1 MKLDIDHNLHE
12 HVPVHHGDLHSRL
25 NHLFADLIG
34 SARQHIRVVETS
46 QHFNRSLLFL
56 ITQHCKHMASFIAI
70 NYQLPVMDLSRFPV
84 SCVFLHVGSI
94 DINESSDLHA
104 TAVEYKILHN
114 RILDLK
120 LEHPMNATQ
129 IKNLFLYPILGL
141 TKLHITGLMSNRNI
155 ERIKVNARYLRIL
168 IVSTTFFDLGHLSG
182 WKELADVEIKD
193 CVHLRFTD
201 AIFKLEALEEFTI
214 ENAVNLT
221 TNQFYF
227 LVNLKHIS
235 KLVLRHAPSFTVDH
249 LRNCN
254 LHKWTDLQHLDLSYT
269 AALVNN
275 ILEVIWV
282 AEFRLTTF
290 LANYPFT
297 HINEN
302 HKGFSDE
309 WLIVFLKWPGNS
321 QLQVLGLAGHI
332 HLTGRIFE
340 RAIDCMCRLHEIDIS
355 DCNETVVRHVDRLA
369 RARQHRFD
377 GYSTPNS
384 ERGRLVVKV
393 TADVFHHFGSANR
406 MILRQTGVVVEKSEA

>member
-141 TKLHITGLMSNRNI
+141 TKLHITGLMSNRDI
-155 ERIKVNARYLRIL
+155 ERIKFNASNITTL
-168 IVSTTFFDLGHLSG
+168 IVSTTFFDLGHLTG
-182 WKELADVEIKD
+182 WKELTDVEIKH
-193 CVHLRFTD
+193 CVQLRFTD
-201 AIFKLEALEEFTI
+201 AIFELEALDDLTI
-214 ENAVNLT
+214 ENAVNL
-221 TNQFYF
+221 NVHQFYF
-227 LVNLKHIS
+227 LVNLKEIT

-275 ILEVIWV
+275 ILEVICT
-282 AEFRLTTF
+282 ARIRLTIF
-290 LANYPFT
+290 RANYPCLP
-297 HINEN
+297 INVTP
-302 HKGFSDE
+302 KGFSDE
-309 WLIVFLKWPGNS
+309 ALTAFLNWEGNS
-321 QLQVLGLAGHI
+321 RLQALGLAGHVA
-332 HLTGRIFE
+332 LTGRTFE
-340 RAIDCMCRLHEIDIS
+340 RSTACMCRLREMDIS
-355 DCNETVVRHVDRLA
+355 DCNPALLQELNSIATTRQLWFHNHNVPKHQWLMLTIRVSASELDSLDLRNRVILLELCVVFEESQA
-369 RARQHRFD
+369 
-377 GYSTPNS
+377 
-384 ERGRLVVKV
+384 
-393 TADVFHHFGSANR
+393 
-406 MILRQTGVVVEKSEA
+406 